1 MSGVGVE
8 GSRPKPRPDTVT
20 VTIDDREV
28 AVAKGTGLVETA
40 EAAGIEIP
48 VFCYE
53 PRLGPAVGACRMCL
67 VEVEGL
73 PKLQA
78 GCTLTAQDGMVVRT
92 AASSERAAEGQK
104 GTLEFILVN
113 HPLDCPVCDKGGE
126 CPLQDLTFRYGPGS
140 TRMTFPKLTFDKPIP
155 VSPLIALDRERCIL
169 CYRCTRF
176 SSDVAED
183 GQLIAENRGAYTQ
196 IATFAEDPYRAPFS
210 GNVIELCP
218 VGALT
223 STQYRFEARPWEI
236 QDVPTVCGLCPA
248 GCNVRATT
256 REGEVKRVQSRNHPE
271 LDGGWI
277 CDKGRFAFPHV
288 SAEDR
293 VLEPLARG
301 PQGLAPVGWDAALDR
316 AEELLRGAG
325 GNIVTALSGTETT
338 EIAYGLGM
346 LLRRGL
352 GAHSAVL
359 AESTSSALDAFRAP
373 LRTIGEAEIV
383 VVLGDDDVVDRA
395 PVVDL
400 WLRRA
405 RRGGAEIVTI
415 GARGTVSAAP
425 GAAAAAL
432 QGILGGKSGLGRRLR
447 ASERAVLIWSGPGG
461 GGGARLAEAAHELGF
476 EGKPGCAAFHLPAT
490 PNARGVAEAWAAA
503 ADGDESDPEP
513 IELLVISGDDAA
525 SSPGVRALA
534 ERSNAVIA
542 ITMYNS
548 LAAGW
553 ADLVL
558 PATAALEREGT
569 SMNLEG
575 RVQRLRRAV
584 VAPVPDELAWVAR
597 LAERFGVELSPHP
610 ALVFEELA
618 DRIYDGLELGA
629 LGEHAPLPDRAPYAA
644 PQPQRAVPEKRPAQ
658 ADEPEGHL
666 LGTLRLLRYVPLFSG
681 PEVERVG
688 ELQFQ
693 RPAREVSL
701 AALDADRR
709 SIASGDMVTLRS
721 NGTSVELRARIDPR
735 LVEGVARVAEEH
747 ASDLHLDVEVVRA

>member
-1 MSGVGVE
+1 VSE
-8 GSRPKPRPDTVT
+8 TVK

-28 AVAKGTGLVETA
+28 EVERGTGLIETA

-78 GCTLTAQDGMVVRT
+78 GCTLSAQDGMVVRT
-92 AASSERAAEGQK
+92 AATSTRAAEGQK

-183 GQLIAENRGAYTQ
+183 GQLIARNRGAYTE
-196 IATFAEDPYRAPFS
+196 IATFGDDPYRAPFS

-223 STQYRFEARPWEI
+223 STQYRFQARPWEI

-256 REGEVKRVQSRNHPE
+256 REGHVRRVQSRNHPE
-271 LDGGWI
+271 IDGGFI
-277 CDKGRFAFPHV
+277 CDKGRFTYPHLT
-288 SAEDR
+288 ADDR
-293 VLEPLARG
+293 VLEPLVRG
-301 PQGLAPVGWDAALDR
+301 AHGLEPVSWDHALDR
-316 AEELLRGAG
+316 AEELLRGADG
-325 GNIVTALSGTETT
+325 RVVTALSGSETT
-338 EIAYGLGM
+338 EIAYGLAALM
-346 LLRRGL
+346 RRGL

-359 AESTSSALDAFRAP
+359 HESTSAALDAFRAP
-373 LRTIGEAEIV
+373 LSTIGSAELVVIV
-383 VVLGDDDVVDRA
+383 GDDDVVDRA
-395 PVVDL
+395 PAVDL
-400 WLRRA
+400 WIRQA
-405 RRGGAEIVTI
+405 RRNGAEIVTI
-415 GARGTVSAAP
+415 GARGSMLAPPGESADE
-425 GAAAAAL
+425 L
-432 QGILGGKSGLGRRLR
+432 QSLTEGRSAVAKRLR
-447 ASERAVLIWSGPGG
+447 ASDRAVLIWSGPGG
-461 GGGARLAEAAHELGF
+461 GGGARLAEVAHALGF

-503 ADGDESDPEP
+503 ADEDEAEPEGLALLVVSGDE
-513 IELLVISGDDAA
+513 AA
-525 SSPGVRALA
+525 SDPGVRALA
-534 ERSNAVIA
+534 ERADHVIVV
-542 ITMYNS
+542 S
-548 LAAGW
+548 LFASLGAGW
-553 ADLVL
+553 ADLIL
-558 PATAALEREGT
+558 PATGTLEREGT
-569 SMNLEG
+569 AMNLEG

-584 VAPVPDELAWVAR
+584 IAPVPDELVWIAKLADRFDVA
-597 LAERFGVELSPHP
+597 LSPH
-610 ALVFEELA
+610 AEAVFEELSG
-618 DRIYDGLELGA
+618 RIYGGLELAA
-629 LGEHAPLPDRAPYAA
+629 LGERAPLPARAPYVAPPGRAGDGAA
-644 PQPQRAVPEKRPAQ
+644 QQ
-658 ADEPEGHL
+658 AETTGEHFV
-666 LGTLRLLRYVPLFSG
+666 GTLRLLRYRPLFSG
-681 PEVERVG
+681 PEVERTP

-693 RPAREVSL
+693 RPEREVAL
-701 AALDADRR
+701 AAADADRR
-709 SIASGDMVTLRS
+709 GISTGDAVSLRS
-721 NGTSVELRARIDPR
+721 NGTSVELRARVDAR
-735 LVEGVARVAEEH
+735 LREGVARVAEEH